1 MMLMLMTMMEVTLM
15 ILRVNNGYG
24 DDVDSVDDADYD
36 AGSDGGVDGY
46 DDDIENDTSARQY
59 KLTEYLYIFPGPTLK
74 LRRPIVSKMF
84 KDKIDALYEDEHH

>member
-1 MMLMLMTMMEVTLM
+1 MLMIMTTMVVMLM
-15 ILRVNNGYG
+15 ILRVNYSEG
-24 DDVDSVDDADYD
+24 DIGDSVDDADYD
-36 AGSDGGVDGY
+36 AGNDGGVDGY
-46 DDDIENDTSARQY
+46 DDYIENDTSARQY